1 MVLKHQRSGVAE
13 DDVYWHESI
22 EGTTIGSDVSLIL
35 TYSSKVGS
43 GPRLHLHPYSETFV
57 IRHGRALF
65 TVGDEQ
71 LEAVGGQVLV
81 VPAQT
86 PHKFVII
93 GPEAMI
99 STHIHASPTFITEWL
114 E

>member
-1 MVLKHQRSGVAE
+1 MVLVHQRSGGAE
-13 DDVYWHESI
+13 NDVDWRESI
-22 EGTTIGSDVSLIL
+22 EGGSIGSEVSLIL
-35 TYSSKVGS
+35 SYNANDGS
-43 GPRLHLHPYSETFV
+43 GPRLHRHPYTETFV

-65 TVGDEQ
+65 TVGDER

-81 VPAQT
+81 VPALT
-86 PHKFVII
+86 PHKFVVI